1 MSEDRR
7 GVLEGILAEV
17 LTPMKGRMENLDH
30 NLQELKE
37 QFKRIEDNQ
46 ALILN
51 LLKDSQK

>member
-17 LTPMKGRMENLDH
+17 LTPMKGRMENVDQ
-30 NLQELKE
+30 NVQELKE

-51 LLKDSQK
+51 LLKASQK